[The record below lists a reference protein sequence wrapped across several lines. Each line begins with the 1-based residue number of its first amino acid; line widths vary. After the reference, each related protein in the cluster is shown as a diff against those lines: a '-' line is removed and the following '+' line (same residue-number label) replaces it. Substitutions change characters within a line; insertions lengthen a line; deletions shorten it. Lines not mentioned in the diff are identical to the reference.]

1 MKQANVIHGNVI
13 HEYYHADGMS
23 HLLIDQIQTSCF
35 FPNTFQN
42 ATFIRR

>member
-13 HEYYHADGMS
+13 HEYYHVDGMC

-35 FPNTFQN
+35 FSKYFSECNFD
-42 ATFIRR
+42 

>member
-13 HEYYHADGMS
+13 HEYYHVDGMHMC

-35 FPNTFQN
+35 FSKYFSECNFH
-42 ATFIRR
+42 